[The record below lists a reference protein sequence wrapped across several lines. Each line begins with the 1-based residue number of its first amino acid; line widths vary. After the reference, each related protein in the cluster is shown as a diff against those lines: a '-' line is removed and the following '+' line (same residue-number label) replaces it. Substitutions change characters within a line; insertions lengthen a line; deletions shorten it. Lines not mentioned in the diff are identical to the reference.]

1 MPLGVEWSA
10 LALGRLQ
17 EIYDYVARDK
27 PLAADRLAVRI
38 VATVESLRDYPH
50 IGRVGKNGTR
60 ELVIGK
66 TPYIVVY
73 RIEGDTIKV
82 GTIWHGAQRRHDF

>member
-1 MPLGVEWSA
+1 VPLEIDWSA
-10 LALGRLQ
+10 LAISRLQ
-17 EIYDYVARDK
+17 ELYNYVALDK

-38 VATVESLRDYPH
+38 VAAVESLRDHPY
-50 IGRVGKNGTR
+50 IGRPGKGGTR

-73 RIEGDTIKV
+73 RVERDMVRI
-82 GTIWHGAQRRHDF
+82 GTIWHGAQNREP